1 MIDLNSV
8 VSAISDRGLRLIRT
22 VDSIRIEGNCPA
34 ELAEAI
40 RGHQRPSESI
50 REHQGTLLPFVGIDP
65 ETADAI
71 AEQQAITNSE
81 SIRRQ
86 LQDLESWVFEHHPWA
101 SSDYTGECLDDRLA
115 AVVDSQNPAKVA
127 AEIAGLKDHLDAIDW
142 AAHLPPLP
150 MEPKRSMRP
159 SNFRSRQ
166 RTPIARSSGSKQTL
180 LELK

>member
-40 RGHQRPSESI
+40 R
-50 REHQGTLLPFVGIDP
+50 EHQVTLLPFVGIDP
-65 ETADAI
+65 EAADAI
-71 AEQQAITNSE
+71 AEQQAIANSE
-81 SIRRQ
+81 SIRQQ
-86 LQDLESWVFEHHPWA
+86 LQDLESWVIEHHPWA
-101 SSDYTGECLDDRLA
+101 LSDYTGECLDDRLA

-150 MEPKRSMRP
+150 IEPKRSMRP
-159 SNFRSRQ
+159 RNFRSRQ
-166 RTPIARSSGSKQTL
+166 RTPIARSSGSKQTNGSKQTFL
-180 LELK
+180 ALK